1 MFNEGALPSTTPR
14 RISSSAVIGFVF
26 ALLGVFPLGIA
37 FSIGGLLQT
46 QDGEKSGRGL
56 AIAGVVISVLTV
68 IPLLWWYYFARG

>member
-1 MFNEGALPSTTPR
+1 MFNEGALPSTTPW

-26 ALLGVFPLGIA
+26 ALLGISPLGIA

>member
-1 MFNEGALPSTTPR
+1 MLNDGALPSTTAR
-14 RISSSAVIGFVF
+14 RISQSAVIGFGF
-26 ALLGVFPLGIA
+26 ALVGVFPLGIA

-68 IPLLWWYYFARG
+68 IPLLWWYRFARG